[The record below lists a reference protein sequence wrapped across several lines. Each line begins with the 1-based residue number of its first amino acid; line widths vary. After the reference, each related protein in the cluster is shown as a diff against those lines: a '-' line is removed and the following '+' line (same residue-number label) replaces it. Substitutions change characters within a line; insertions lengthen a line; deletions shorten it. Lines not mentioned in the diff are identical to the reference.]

1 MPSHSEFDDEKQKE
15 KMLQEWLD
23 QNQYTRYVTI
33 IARNDLMS
41 EMGFNNVDLCLWP
54 GKES

>member
-33 IARNDLMS
+33 IALVLEKVPS
-41 EMGFNNVDLCLWP
+41 EG
-54 GKES
+54 S

>member
-23 QNQYTRYVTI
+23 QNQYTRYNI
-33 IARNDLMS
+33 FIAHFQCPHVED
-41 EMGFNNVDLCLWP
+41 GF
-54 GKES
+54 

>member
-23 QNQYTRYVTI
+23 QNQYTRYVI
-33 IARNDLMS
+33 VPQKVPS
-41 EMGFNNVDLCLWP
+41 EG
-54 GKES
+54 S